1 MSNSKLETNQPAS
14 LIKPSY
20 ITKEVQAGRKFV
32 VNFIQYLF
40 NSIRYLP
47 TYLLVRF
54 FLILIIMVI

>member
-20 ITKEVQAGRKFV
+20 ITKEVRAGRKFV
-32 VNFIQYLF
+32 VNFIRYFF

-54 FLILIIMVI
+54 F